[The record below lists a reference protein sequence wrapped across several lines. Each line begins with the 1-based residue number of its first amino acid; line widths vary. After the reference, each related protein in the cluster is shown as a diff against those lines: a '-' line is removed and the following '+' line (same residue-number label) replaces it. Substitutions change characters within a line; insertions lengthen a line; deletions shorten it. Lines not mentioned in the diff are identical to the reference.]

1 MLILVLLA
9 YLLVNNIRAR
19 TCPSPKQ
26 PMLPTVTPK
35 PNDKMVEFTVFKGS
49 KSGSIVESKTT
60 KNIGPHDVLLK
71 VTHSGLCFT
80 DVHFKHSDIVLGHE
94 GVGVV
99 LETGPEV
106 TLFEKYVFR

>member
-1 MLILVLLA
+1 MLILVLFA
-9 YLLVNNIRAR
+9 YLLVYIIKSRSPIPAR
-19 TCPSPKQ
+19 TSKH
-26 PMLPTVTPK
+26 PK
-35 PNDKMVEFTVFKGS
+35 PNDEMVEFTVFKGS

-80 DVHFKHSDIVLGHE
+80 DVHFKHSDTVLGHE

-99 LETGPEV
+99 LETGAEV
-106 TLFEKYVFR
+106 TLFEKYVFH